1 MYLIKRIFLFLF
13 FIVELV
19 FLYTYSS
26 AILLL
31 SDNSF
36 YLLKEQQ
43 ISSAENAISDH
54 LSLFEIVEN
63 FEENEEEQNRDS
75 YSLDAKLSSH
85 SISLT
90 TSLFDLIGN
99 SILIGSGKYYRVS
112 MLILFHSWKYHI

>member
-54 LSLFEIVEN
+54 LSLFEVVEN
-63 FEENEEEQNRDS
+63 FEENEEEKNRDS

>member
-1 MYLIKRIFLFLF
+1 MNMNQ
-13 FIVELV
+13 
-19 FLYTYSS
+19 YTYSS

-75 YSLDAKLSSH
+75 FSLDAKLSSH

>member
-54 LSLFEIVEN
+54 LSLFEVVEN

>member
-54 LSLFEIVEN
+54 LSLFEVVEN
-63 FEENEEEQNRDS
+63 FEENEEEKNRDS

-112 MLILFHSWKYHI
+112 MLILFHSWKNHI